1 VVCHLLMEPSLTA
14 LRVLRAI
21 AEVGSFSAAATT
33 LGYTQS
39 AVSRQVAA
47 LERESGQTLFERGP
61 GGARLTANGLIL
73 LRHARVVLDEIAAA
87 QRELDGVEPDLQVVR
102 VGAFIS
108 AGAVLLPRALR
119 VLRDLR
125 PDVRV
130 TTREG
135 TTPALVRAVRAGTL
149 DLAVISARPPYR
161 PPDDE
166 LPALATTTIHETGLV
181 IAAPVHGRF
190 AGRTAVGVDELD
202 DVDWIAS
209 PSTSGEPLMGV
220 WPGLAGRP
228 RIVHTARDW
237 LTKLQLVAAGC
248 GLTTISPILADVLPD
263 GVQLIRVHGG
273 PDERRRAL
281 VVRMPGRAASAIA
294 AVIDALHGEY
304 VG

>member
-1 VVCHLLMEPSLTA
+1 MEPSLTG
-14 LRVLRAI
+14 LRVLRAV
-21 AEVGSFSAAATT
+21 AERGSFTAAAAE

-47 LERESGQTLFERGP
+47 LERESGAEVFERRSDGV
-61 GGARLTANGLIL
+61 RLTTSGLIL

-87 QRELDGVEPDLQVVR
+87 ESELDGAAPDVHEVR

-108 AGAVLLPRALR
+108 AGAVLLPCALRALR
-119 VLRDLR
+119 DRR

-149 DLAVISARPPYR
+149 DLAVISSRPPFR
-161 PPDDE
+161 SPDAE
-166 LPALATTTIHETGLV
+166 SPALITERIGESSLV
-181 IAAPVHGRF
+181 LAVPAYGRF
-190 AGRTAVGVDELD
+190 AGRDVVGVDELD

-209 PSTSGEPLMGV
+209 PTTGAEPLMGV

-228 RIVHTARDW
+228 RIAHTARDW

-248 GLTTISPILADVLPD
+248 GLTTISPNLADVLPD
-263 GVQLIRVHGG
+263 GVRLTRVDGV
-273 PDERRRAL
+273 PDERRQIL
-281 VVRMPGRAASAIA
+281 VARLPGRRPSATM
-294 AVIDALHGEY
+294 AVIDALRRAY